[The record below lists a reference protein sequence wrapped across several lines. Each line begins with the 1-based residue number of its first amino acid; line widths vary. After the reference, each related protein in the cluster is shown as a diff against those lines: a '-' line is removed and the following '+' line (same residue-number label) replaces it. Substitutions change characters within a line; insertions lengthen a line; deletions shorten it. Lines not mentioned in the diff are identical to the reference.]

1 MPLGRNAHVVL
12 IAISA
17 AVASALL
24 WLGATFRPDGLL
36 GALQDALQPL
46 YVLPFVFGA
55 ALGGNVHAPSEGL
68 VFLGLLIEAYV
79 AGLAVC
85 WVVERT
91 LTASQRGQG
100 RGSE

>member
-12 IAISA
+12 IVISG
-17 AVASALL
+17 AVALALL
-24 WLGATFRPDGLL
+24 RLGSEYRADGIL

-55 ALGGNVHAPSEGL
+55 ALGGNVHAPGEGL
-68 VFLGLLIEAYV
+68 VFLGLLIEVYV
-79 AGLAVC
+79 VALAVG
-85 WVVERT
+85 WLVGRT
-91 LTASQRGQG
+91 QRVLQRGQG